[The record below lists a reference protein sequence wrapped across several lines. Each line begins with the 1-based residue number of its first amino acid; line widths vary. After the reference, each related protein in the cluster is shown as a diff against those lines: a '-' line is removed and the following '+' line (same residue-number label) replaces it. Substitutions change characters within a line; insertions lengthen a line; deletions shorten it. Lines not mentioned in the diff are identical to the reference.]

1 VTREIHVGR
10 LGTVSEEQLQAALA
24 RFELGTLTS
33 ASAVPFGLFGQNV
46 FVDSDVGSYVL
57 RFGAHYDW
65 QFPTERFF
73 CERIHERT
81 DVPVPWPYL
90 WEPSPDGFGYPWGY
104 VLMPRLPGIAT
115 ADRQLYEQLSYPDRL
130 GIAKTLGSS
139 LRRLHRPTWPTSGA
153 FDSTTGNIEP
163 FAATYVQRS
172 RDRIGTTVENAAVHS
187 GALTTA
193 ERRWIEQRMETV
205 AAERDE
211 FQPVLVHEDFNT
223 NNTSF
228 EREGAEWRLAG
239 LFDLMTA
246 HIGDGLN
253 DLPRQFSM
261 YVEEDP
267 SLAAAYLHAYGDS
280 GTLDRDAT
288 ARLGLYLLDERLI
301 VWEFFHRPEFLDMW
315 QGGDELFREWFATY
329 ERALDEALL
338 ERRAQSR

>member
-1 VTREIHVGR
+1 M
-10 LGTVSEEQLQAALA
+10 VSEEQLQAVLA
-24 RFELGTLTS
+24 RFELGTLKS

-90 WEPSPDGFGYPWGY
+90 WEPSPDVFGYPWGY

-130 GIAKTLGSS
+130 GIAKALGSG
-139 LRRLHRPTWPTSGA
+139 LRRLHRPTWTTSGA
-153 FDSTTGNIEP
+153 FDHTTGCIKP
-163 FAATYVQRS
+163 FASTYVQRS
-172 RDRIGTTVENAAVHS
+172 CDRIGTTVENAALYS
-187 GALTTA
+187 GVLAKA
-193 ERRWIEQRMETV
+193 EREWIEQCTETI
-205 AAERDE
+205 AAERDD

-223 NNTSF
+223 NNTCF
-228 EREGAEWRLAG
+228 EREDATWQLSG

-246 HIGDGLN
+246 HVGDGLN

-267 SLAAAYLHAYGDS
+267 SLAAAYLHAYVGPV
-280 GTLDRDAT
+280 TLDSHAT
-288 ARLGLYLLDERLI
+288 ARLRLYLLDERLI

-315 QGGDELFREWFATY
+315 QGGDESFREWFASY
-329 ERALDEALL
+329 EQALERAIAFGRDD
-338 ERRAQSR
+338 

>member
-10 LGTVSEEQLQAALA
+10 LGTVSEDQLQAALA
-24 RFELGTLTS
+24 RFQLGTLES

-46 FVDSDVGSYVL
+46 FIDSDAGSFVL

-90 WEPSPDGFGYPWGY
+90 WEPSPDVFGYPWGY

-115 ADRQLYEQLSYPDRL
+115 ADRHLYDQLSYPDRL
-130 GIAKTLGSS
+130 EIATSLGSA
-139 LRRLHRPTWPTSGA
+139 LRRLHRLTWTTSGA
-153 FDSTTGNIEP
+153 FEHTTGRVEP
-163 FAATYVQRS
+163 FAGTYLQRS

-187 GALTTA
+187 GALTSA
-193 ERRWIEQRMETV
+193 EHEWIEQRIEAV

-223 NNTSF
+223 NNTCF
-228 EREGAEWRLAG
+228 EREDTVWRVAG

-261 YVEEDP
+261 YVEENP
-267 SLAAAYLHAYGDS
+267 KLAAAYLHAYIDAGV
-280 GTLDRDAT
+280 LDAV
-288 ARLGLYLLDERLI
+288 AVERLRLYLLDERLI
-301 VWEFFHRPEFLDMW
+301 VWEFFHRPEFLELW
-315 QGGDELFREWFATY
+315 QGGDESFREWFATY
-329 ERALDEALL
+329 ERALDSATAWG
-338 ERRAQSR
+338 RD